1 MSAAAAAE
9 VGVLEATGLQLHEQ
23 IRFAGDR
30 RWWMIRA
37 VDDAHAVVTRQAAFE
52 PRGVVVYTIVAHGQ
66 GVRGPCNNLGGGWTF
81 EPTDLEGS
89 AEDLLHAL
97 RESFDHTDRADLPE
111 HRRSRIW
118 RVEISRRRSV
128 PLSIADRRPPAV
140 HGAGS

>member
-1 MSAAAAAE
+1 MSAAAVEA
-9 VGVLEATGLQLHEQ
+9 VLEVAGLQLHEQ

-30 RWWMIRA
+30 RWWTIRA
-37 VDDAHAVVTRQAAFE
+37 ADDAYAVVTRQAEFE
-52 PRGVVVYTIVAHGQ
+52 PRGVVVYTIVDSGQ

-128 PLSIADRRPPAV
+128 PLAITDRRPPAV
-140 HGAGS
+140 HGA